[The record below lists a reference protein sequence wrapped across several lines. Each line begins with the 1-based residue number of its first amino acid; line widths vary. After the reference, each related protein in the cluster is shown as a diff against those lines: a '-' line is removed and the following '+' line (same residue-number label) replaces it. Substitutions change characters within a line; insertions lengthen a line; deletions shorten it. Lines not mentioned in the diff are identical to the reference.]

1 MAIKEEGVSFATLL
15 RDMHKDNPL
24 CEDVQKNMEQ
34 DRLKEILDDI
44 ASGRYIYDNPTI
56 IAEVRGLLG
65 LPVVKQN
72 KLRYIGII
80 GHQNAGKD
88 YVANYLAQT
97 LERKCEVVKFA
108 TKMTEVVAAILGV
121 GDLSLFQDR
130 EWKELKQFVWNKGT
144 SGNVLVSARDVQKM
158 IGTDIMR
165 ELVDDNIWVNA
176 FANAYNDPD
185 ILYIISDLRF
195 QNEFDF
201 VQQNNGIVIYI
212 ENLKAAQA
220 QHRKEA
226 GIVHES
232 EKLVWDMHYGA
243 VLPDYVFNNND
254 YNDKQPLQD
263 LITFL
268 STLV

>member
-15 RDMHKDNPL
+15 RDMHKDNSL

-34 DRLKEILDDI
+34 ERLKEILDDI
-44 ASGRYIYDNPTI
+44 ASGRYSYDNPTI
-56 IAEVRGLLG
+56 VAEVRGLLG

-130 EWKELKQFVWNKGT
+130 QWKELKQFVWNKGT

-176 FANAYNDPD
+176 FANAYKDPD
-185 ILYIISDLRF
+185 ILYIVSDLRF
-195 QNEFDF
+195 PNEMQF
-201 VQQNNGIVIYI
+201 VQENNGIVVFI
-212 ENLKAAQA
+212 ENLQAAQA
-220 QHRKEA
+220 QHKKEN
-226 GIVHES
+226 GIVHPS
-232 EKLVWDMHYGA
+232 EQLTWQIHYGDIQ
-243 VLPDYVFNNND
+243 PDYRLLNND
-254 YNDKQPLQD
+254 FSDPQPLQD
-263 LITFL
+263 LVTFIKYL
-268 STLV
+268 